1 MQNCSTSNC
10 ELLRAAK
17 SWLSSPLAAPL
28 HSSNYRDPPCRFL
41 RIKIDLQ
48 WLRSWT
54 PSFTFPTNLERL
66 RSCFIA
72 PRTHSEP
79 FCRLPTGYDLESHVI
94 DDVDTHTS
102 RCRRLALHS
111 LLFRTVR
118 RLALHSLLFRTFPVL
133 KDFCFLRSQLLTI
146 KNFLNLDSFFYM
158 SQSVKSLCE
167 CCILLS
173 TCC

>member
-17 SWLSSPLAAPL
+17 SWLSSPLPAPL
-28 HSSNYRDPPCRFL
+28 HSSNSRDPPCRLL
-41 RIKIDLQ
+41 RVNRDLQ
-48 WLRSWT
+48 CLRSWT
-54 PSFTFPTNLERL
+54 PSFTLPTNFKRL
-66 RSCFIA
+66 CSCFIA
-72 PRTHSEP
+72 PRTHSE
-79 FCRLPTGYDLESHVI
+79 FLCRLQTGYDLESHVI

-102 RCRRLALHS
+102 RR
-111 LLFRTVR
+111 R

-133 KDFCFLRSQLLTI
+133 IFCCFLRSELLTI